1 MTVFA
6 LPILL
11 FAFLLP
17 LVAVVL
23 LVGAALQPPT
33 QLAASR
39 VLGT

>member
-17 LVAVVL
+17 LVAVA
-23 LVGAALQPPT
+23 LVVAAAFQPT
-33 QLAASR
+33 TVR
-39 VLGT
+39 HR